1 MYRDTDKNHVVFPTF
16 YDIIKQQQNK
26 IKGQE
31 QNNAG
36 KDKNH
41 NNRRTA

>member
-16 YDIIKQQQNK
+16 YDIIKQQQN
-26 IKGQE
+26 
-31 QNNAG
+31 AG